1 MPKHFCFD
9 KKYDFDY
16 SCLLYIQL
24 VIAIFIKIKRPMKI
38 INMAM
43 TLFGKVEYKPISTK
57 ALRFLVISH
66 MMKSNSCYINDSQ
79 VIKLEFI

>member
-1 MPKHFCFD
+1 
-9 KKYDFDY
+9 
-16 SCLLYIQL
+16 
-24 VIAIFIKIKRPMKI
+24 MKI

-57 ALRFLVISH
+57 ALRFLIISH